1 MTSGDDPD
9 RGGAVSTTRPAD
21 EPTEPNVPADAS
33 ARTAPSASPSG
44 PTSLDADELEVI
56 RRVRDSLRSIRF
68 GTVLI
73 VVQDGK
79 VVQIETAE
87 KIRLR

>member
-1 MTSGDDPD
+1 MS
-9 RGGAVSTTRPAD
+9 ANRPAGEAP
-21 EPTEPNVPADAS
+21 EPP
-33 ARTAPSASPSG
+33 
-44 PTSLDADELEVI
+44 SLDTPASRSEPVGLTADELEVI

-73 VVQDGK
+73 VVQNGK

>member
-1 MTSGDDPD
+1 MSTNRPAGATPEPSSSDP
-9 RGGAVSTTRPAD
+9 APTRPD
-21 EPTEPNVPADAS
+21 PV
-33 ARTAPSASPSG
+33 G
-44 PTSLDADELEVI
+44 LTSDELEVI

>member
-1 MTSGDDPD
+1 M
-9 RGGAVSTTRPAD
+9 
-21 EPTEPNVPADAS
+21 
-33 ARTAPSASPSG
+33 SASRHAAEIPEPSG
-44 PTSLDADELEVI
+44 STEEAQPPGRFELTDDELEVI

>member
-1 MTSGDDPD
+1 M
-9 RGGAVSTTRPAD
+9 STTRPAG
-21 EPTEPNVPADAS
+21 EPSEPNLPTDAPAPPPDPVA
-33 ARTAPSASPSG
+33 
-44 PTSLDADELEVI
+44 LDADELEVI

>member
-1 MTSGDDPD
+1 MSSGEPD
-9 RGGAVSTTRPAD
+9 AGAFGRVGSDRVSPQ
-21 EPTEPNVPADAS
+21 E
-33 ARTAPSASPSG
+33 
-44 PTSLDADELEVI
+44 LDVLL
-56 RRVRDSLRSIRF
+56 RVRDSLRSISF

-73 VVQDGK
+73 VVQDGR

>member
-1 MTSGDDPD
+1 
-9 RGGAVSTTRPAD
+9 VSTTGPAD
-21 EPTEPNVPADAS
+21 EPREPNVPADAS
-33 ARTAPSASPSG
+33 APPSAPPTG

>member
-1 MTSGDDPD
+1 M
-9 RGGAVSTTRPAD
+9 STNRPAGATP
-21 EPTEPNVPADAS
+21 E
-33 ARTAPSASPSG
+33 PSASDAAAIPPDPVG
-44 PTSLDADELEVI
+44 LTADELEVI

>member
-1 MTSGDDPD
+1 MSRPEPVD
-9 RGGAVSTTRPAD
+9 RSFERSDRVSP
-21 EPTEPNVPADAS
+21 E
-33 ARTAPSASPSG
+33 
-44 PTSLDADELEVI
+44 ELEVLL
-56 RRVRDSLRSIRF
+56 RVRDSLRAISF

>member
-1 MTSGDDPD
+1 MSRPEAVAAPLEPVGSD
-9 RGGAVSTTRPAD
+9 RVS
-21 EPTEPNVPADAS
+21 S
-33 ARTAPSASPSG
+33 Q
-44 PTSLDADELEVI
+44 ELEVLL
-56 RRVRDSLRSIRF
+56 RVRDSLRSIRF

-73 VVQDGK
+73 VVQDGT

>member
-1 MTSGDDPD
+1 VSSNRPAGATPEPPSSDP
-9 RGGAVSTTRPAD
+9 APTRPD
-21 EPTEPNVPADAS
+21 TVGL
-33 ARTAPSASPSG
+33 T
-44 PTSLDADELEVI
+44 ADELEVI

>member
-1 MTSGDDPD
+1 MSTNHPTGATPETPSSDP
-9 RGGAVSTTRPAD
+9 AATRPD
-21 EPTEPNVPADAS
+21 LVGLT
-33 ARTAPSASPSG
+33 
-44 PTSLDADELEVI
+44 ADELEVI
-56 RRVRDSLRSIRF
+56 RRVRDSLRAIRF

>member
-1 MTSGDDPD
+1 
-9 RGGAVSTTRPAD
+9 VSTTRPAD
-21 EPTEPNVPADAS
+21 EPKEPNVPADKS
-33 ARTAPSASPSG
+33 APPSAPS
-44 PTSLDADELEVI
+44 SLDADELEVL

>member
-1 MTSGDDPD
+1 
-9 RGGAVSTTRPAD
+9 VSTTGPAD
-21 EPTEPNVPADAS
+21 EPEEPNVPADVS
-33 ARTAPSASPSG
+33 APPSASSSG
-44 PTSLDADELEVI
+44 PTSLDADELEVL

>member
-1 MTSGDDPD
+1 M
-9 RGGAVSTTRPAD
+9 STHRPAGAAP
-21 EPTEPNVPADAS
+21 E
-33 ARTAPSASPSG
+33 PSASHAAATRPDPVG
-44 PTSLDADELEVI
+44 LTADELEVI
-56 RRVRDSLRSIRF
+56 RRVRDSLRAIRF

>member
-1 MTSGDDPD
+1 MTGSGP
-9 RGGAVSTTRPAD
+9 VD
-21 EPTEPNVPADAS
+21 EPSRSGADPRSS
-33 ARTAPSASPSG
+33 AAVVGLTAE
-44 PTSLDADELEVI
+44 ELEVI
-56 RRVRDSLRSIRF
+56 QRVRDSLRSIRF

>member
-1 MTSGDDPD
+1 
-9 RGGAVSTTRPAD
+9 VSANRPAGEAP
-21 EPTEPNVPADAS
+21 EPP
-33 ARTAPSASPSG
+33 
-44 PTSLDADELEVI
+44 SLDAPARSDPVGLTADELEVI

>member
-1 MTSGDDPD
+1 M
-9 RGGAVSTTRPAD
+9 
-21 EPTEPNVPADAS
+21 NAS
-33 ARTAPSASPSG
+33 RHAAEIPEPSG
-44 PTSLDADELEVI
+44 SIEEAPPPGRLELTHDELEVI
-56 RRVRDSLRSIRF
+56 RRVRESLHSIRF

>member
-1 MTSGDDPD
+1 MSTNHPA
-9 RGGAVSTTRPAD
+9 GATP
-21 EPTEPNVPADAS
+21 E
-33 ARTAPSASPSG
+33 PSASHAATTPPDPVG
-44 PTSLDADELEVI
+44 LTADELEVI

>member
-1 MTSGDDPD
+1 M
-9 RGGAVSTTRPAD
+9 STTRPAD
-21 EPTEPNVPADAS
+21 EPPESDLPTDVPAS
-33 ARTAPSASPSG
+33 PPKPSA
-44 PTSLDADELEVI
+44 LDADELDVI
-56 RRVRDSLRSIRF
+56 RRVRDSLHSIRF

>member
-1 MTSGDDPD
+1 MSGSEGALAGSD
-9 RGGAVSTTRPAD
+9 RVSPR
-21 EPTEPNVPADAS
+21 E
-33 ARTAPSASPSG
+33 
-44 PTSLDADELEVI
+44 LDVLL
-56 RRVRDSLRSIRF
+56 RVRDSLRSIRF

-73 VVQDGK
+73 VVQDGT

>member
-1 MTSGDDPD
+1 M
-9 RGGAVSTTRPAD
+9 
-21 EPTEPNVPADAS
+21 S
-33 ARTAPSASPSG
+33 ANRAAGEAPEPSASGAAASRPEPVG
-44 PTSLDADELEVI
+44 LTADELEVI

>member
-1 MTSGDDPD
+1 MTGS
-9 RGGAVSTTRPAD
+9 VD
-21 EPTEPNVPADAS
+21 EPAGPSPEADPGSS
-33 ARTAPSASPSG
+33 AAVVGLTAE
-44 PTSLDADELEVI
+44 ELEVI
-56 RRVRDSLRSIRF
+56 QRVRDSLRSIRF

>member
-1 MTSGDDPD
+1 MSTNPPAGATAELSSSDP
-9 RGGAVSTTRPAD
+9 AATRPD
-21 EPTEPNVPADAS
+21 PVG
-33 ARTAPSASPSG
+33 RT
-44 PTSLDADELEVI
+44 ADELEVI
-56 RRVRDSLRSIRF
+56 HRVRDSLRSIRF

>member
-1 MTSGDDPD
+1 MSANPPAGEAPE
-9 RGGAVSTTRPAD
+9 RPSLDA
-21 EPTEPNVPADAS
+21 PAS
-33 ARTAPSASPSG
+33 RSG
-44 PTSLDADELEVI
+44 PVGLTADELEVI

>member
-1 MTSGDDPD
+1 M
-9 RGGAVSTTRPAD
+9 STTRPAD
-21 EPTEPNVPADAS
+21 EPKEPHVPADAS
-33 ARTAPSASPSG
+33 APPSAPPG
-44 PTSLDADELEVI
+44 LDAEELEVI

>member
-1 MTSGDDPD
+1 LDAPASRPDPV
-9 RGGAVSTTRPAD
+9 GLT
-21 EPTEPNVPADAS
+21 
-33 ARTAPSASPSG
+33 
-44 PTSLDADELEVI
+44 ADELEVI

>member
-1 MTSGDDPD
+1 MSQAPAVGGFERPRSD
-9 RGGAVSTTRPAD
+9 RVSSQ
-21 EPTEPNVPADAS
+21 E
-33 ARTAPSASPSG
+33 
-44 PTSLDADELEVI
+44 LDVLL
-56 RRVRDSLRSIRF
+56 RVRDSLRSIRF

-73 VVQDGK
+73 LVQDGM

>member
-1 MTSGDDPD
+1 MSTNRPAGATPEPSSSDPAATRPD
-9 RGGAVSTTRPAD
+9 RIELT
-21 EPTEPNVPADAS
+21 
-33 ARTAPSASPSG
+33 
-44 PTSLDADELEVI
+44 ADELEVI

>member
-1 MTSGDDPD
+1 
-9 RGGAVSTTRPAD
+9 VSANRPAGEAQ
-21 EPTEPNVPADAS
+21 EPP
-33 ARTAPSASPSG
+33 
-44 PTSLDADELEVI
+44 SLDAPASRSEPVGLSADELEVI

>member
-1 MTSGDDPD
+1 M
-9 RGGAVSTTRPAD
+9 STTRPAD
-21 EPTEPNVPADAS
+21 EAKESDVPADAS
-33 ARTAPSASPSG
+33 ALPSASPGLES
-44 PTSLDADELEVI
+44 DELEVI

>member
-1 MTSGDDPD
+1 M
-9 RGGAVSTTRPAD
+9 STARPAGQP
-21 EPTEPNVPADAS
+21 EEPNVPADAPALPSNLS
-33 ARTAPSASPSG
+33 A
-44 PTSLDADELEVI
+44 LDADELEVI

>member
-1 MTSGDDPD
+1 M
-9 RGGAVSTTRPAD
+9 STTRPAD
-21 EPTEPNVPADAS
+21 EPKEPNVPADAS
-33 ARTAPSASPSG
+33 APPSAPSR
-44 PTSLDADELEVI
+44 TSLDADELEVI

>member
-1 MTSGDDPD
+1 MSAQQSGRRDVGALSAGPAARPPDPV
-9 RGGAVSTTRPAD
+9 GLT
-21 EPTEPNVPADAS
+21 
-33 ARTAPSASPSG
+33 
-44 PTSLDADELEVI
+44 ADELEVI